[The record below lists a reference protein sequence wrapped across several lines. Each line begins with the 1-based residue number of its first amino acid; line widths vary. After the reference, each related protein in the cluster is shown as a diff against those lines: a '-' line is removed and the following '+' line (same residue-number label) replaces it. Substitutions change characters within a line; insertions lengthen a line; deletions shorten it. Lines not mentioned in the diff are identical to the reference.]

1 MHQMRH
7 GFKRSQACTQ
17 QALINQLPAADN
29 SNRELFK
36 KKKMKKYIICLMA
49 LLMVCITTIAQL
61 TNNKTATDTAYT
73 TVQFRVEG
81 ACEMCKERI
90 EETAKGKGV
99 QKAEWDVDSKILTL
113 HYFPA
118 IANVNKIKDRI
129 VEAGHDLLN
138 KKAKNN
144 VYNALP
150 ECCHYRDQDKK
161 AHEAENINTD
171 EVRGIVLEADKKG
184 QFNPLFQA
192 SVKWLNTE
200 RGVLTDSLGYFSI
213 PLNNASNRLIISYIG
228 YRADTFTVEN
238 PSTLKVILADDQA
251 LHNVTVT
258 NTRRSSYISTISP
271 IRSEI
276 MTAKELLK
284 AACCNLSES
293 FETNPSVDV
302 SYNDAVTGSKQI
314 QLLGL
319 SGNYTQLTV
328 ENLPGPRGLATP
340 LGLNSIA
347 GPWIESIQLTKGVGS
362 VANGFESIAGQIN
375 VELKKPGIGERLLA
389 NMYINE
395 FGKTDLNL
403 NLQTQL
409 SSKWSAGL
417 LLHDNF
423 LNNAN
428 IDFNKDGFRDLPT
441 GNQFSVVNRYQ
452 YNDSKGWMAQ
462 FGFKVMK
469 DNKTGGQTNF
479 DPKRHQN
486 SNSIYGLGI
495 NTSRYEGFAKIGYV
509 FPQKVYKSIGLQIAT
524 IRHDQDSYFG
534 KTIYTAKQNSF
545 YSNLIYQSII
555 GNTNHKFRTGMS
567 LQHDTYDEV
576 FNVNPYKRTETVSG
590 AFFEYT
596 YTPTEKFSVVAGIR
610 GDYNSLF
617 GAFATPRLHIR
628 YEPVKGSI
636 FRFSAGRGQRTAN
649 IFAENTGILV
659 SARQLNIIGGVAGKA
674 YGLDPEIAWNRGISF
689 DQSFRL
695 FNRKASLAIDF
706 YRNDF
711 TNQVVTD
718 LETTNEIRFYNLKG
732 KSYSNSFQAEIS
744 MEPIS
749 QLELKMAYRFFDV
762 KTTYGNDL
770 LQRPFVSQHRAFLSL
785 DYTTENNWKFNYT
798 ITYNGQKRIPST
810 ASNPIAFQ
818 RETQSPDF
826 YLMAAQISKTV
837 GKNKHMD
844 FYVGAENLTNFFQQG
859 VIVSAANPF
868 SPYFDASLVWGPIN
882 GRMLYAGWR
891 MRLK

>member
-1 MHQMRH
+1 MRH

>member
-1 MHQMRH
+1 
-7 GFKRSQACTQ
+7 
-17 QALINQLPAADN
+17 
-29 SNRELFK
+29 
-36 KKKMKKYIICLMA
+36 
-49 LLMVCITTIAQL
+49 MVCITASAQI
-61 TNNKTATDTAYT
+61 TNSKTATDTTYT

-90 EETAKGKGV
+90 EEAAKGKGV
-99 QKAEWDVDSKILTL
+99 QKAEWDIDSKILTL
-113 HYFPA
+113 QYFPA
-118 IANVNKIKDRI
+118 IANLNKIKDRI

-150 ECCHYRDQDKK
+150 DCCHYRDQDKK

-213 PLNNASNRLIISYIG
+213 PLNNASNQLIISYIG
-228 YRADTFTVEN
+228 YKADTFTVEN
-238 PSTLKVILADDQA
+238 PSTLKVILANDQA

-271 IRSEI
+271 IRTEI

-375 VELKKPGIGERLLA
+375 VELKKPGVGERLLA

-409 SSKWSAGL
+409 NSKWSAGL

-509 FPQKVYKSIGLQIAT
+509 FPQKVYKSIGLQIAG

-534 KTIYTAKQNSF
+534 RTIYTAKQNSF

-576 FNVNPYKRTETVSG
+576 FNVKPYKRTETVSG

-659 SARQLNIIGGVAGKA
+659 SARQLNIIGGAAGKA

-732 KSYSNSFQAEIS
+732 KSYSNSFQTEIS

-749 QLELKMAYRFFDV
+749 QFEVKMAYRFFDV
-762 KTTYGNDL
+762 KTTYGNEL

>member
-1 MHQMRH
+1 
-7 GFKRSQACTQ
+7 
-17 QALINQLPAADN
+17 
-29 SNRELFK
+29 
-36 KKKMKKYIICLMA
+36 
-49 LLMVCITTIAQL
+49 MVSITVSAQH
-61 TNNKTATDTAYT
+61 TDSKTATDTAYT

-90 EETAKGKGV
+90 EEAAKGKGV
-99 QKAEWDVDSKILTL
+99 QKAEWDIDSKMLTL

-144 VYNALP
+144 IYNALP

-228 YRADTFTVEN
+228 YKADTFTVEN

-409 SSKWSAGL
+409 NSKWSAGL

-509 FPQKVYKSIGLQIAT
+509 FPQKVYKSIGLQIAA

-534 KTIYTAKQNSF
+534 KTIYNAKQNSV

-555 GNTNHKFRTGMS
+555 GNTNHKFRTGLS

-576 FNVNPYKRTETVSG
+576 FNVTPYKRTETVSG

-596 YTPTEKFSVVAGIR
+596 YTPSEKFSVVAGIR

-628 YEPVKGSI
+628 YEPIKGSI

-732 KSYSNSFQAEIS
+732 KSYSNSFQTEIS

-749 QLELKMAYRFFDV
+749 QFEVKMAYRFFDV
-762 KTTYGNDL
+762 KTTYGNKL

-826 YLMAAQISKTV
+826 YLMAAQISKTI